1 MNEFA
6 GLLIWFNFRL
16 VFLQLC
22 MLGTAINEL
31 PPFGKDITRL
41 ANNELTLFV
50 WHKAPLEVY
59 PPALVRDFLS
69 FVYKNLSNCN

>member
-1 MNEFA
+1 
-6 GLLIWFNFRL
+6 
-16 VFLQLC
+16 

-59 PPALVRDFLS
+59 PPALARDFLS

>member
-1 MNEFA
+1 
-6 GLLIWFNFRL
+6 
-16 VFLQLC
+16 
-22 MLGTAINEL
+22 MLGTVINEL

-59 PPALVRDFLS
+59 PPALAWDFYLS
-69 FVYKNLSNCN
+69 CIKICQIATNQINQ

>member
-1 MNEFA
+1 
-6 GLLIWFNFRL
+6 
-16 VFLQLC
+16 

-41 ANNELTLFV
+41 ANNELTQFV

-59 PPALVRDFLS
+59 PPALARDFLS

>member
-16 VFLQLC
+16 VFLIVH

-59 PPALVRDFLS
+59 PRALARDFLS

>member
-1 MNEFA
+1 
-6 GLLIWFNFRL
+6 
-16 VFLQLC
+16 

-50 WHKAPLEVY
+50 WHKAPLEAY
-59 PPALVRDFLS
+59 PPALARNFFFLS
-69 FVYKNLSNCN
+69 CIKICQIATNQINQ